1 MEQGCIWK
9 RYYPGQ
15 FDPKWDVADSI
26 AGGSCWQKAFATDNP
41 KTVEMICKKNGVRYE
56 WLPNSNSECFPNL
69 ITHVHLPWCMNR
81 CLILQTPILGKVV
94 YHDIINRF
102 PSRFDNL
109 KVHESINSES
119 VAPKCELQRPN
130 GGKDEFLD
138 ENDKLALM
146 EAIWKNAIFVEW
158 QKGDVL
164 IINNKKIAHARMN
177 VTGERK
183 IVAAMASKSKIL

>member
-1 MEQGCIWK
+1 
-9 RYYPGQ
+9 
-15 FDPKWDVADSI
+15 
-26 AGGSCWQKAFATDNP
+26 
-41 KTVEMICKKNGVRYE
+41 
-56 WLPNSNSECFPNL
+56 
-69 ITHVHLPWCMNR
+69 MNR

-119 VAPKCELQRPN
+119 VAPKCELLRPD
-130 GGKDEFLD
+130 GGKNEFLD

-183 IVAAMASKSKIL
+183 IVAAMASTSKIL